1 MGRYGGNDLTKLSR
15 DVKDSG
21 ANIKG
26 REEIVLQRKLR
37 KMWQKMN
44 HKKR

>member
-21 ANIKG
+21 ANMEG
-26 REEIVLQRKLR
+26 GNSATEEIAQDVAKDEP
-37 KMWQKMN
+37 
-44 HKKR
+44 